1 MKKQNL
7 QLTKLF
13 RLYKNTTICVHSPF
27 VSCTIYQVPLCE
39 VNFDGDYINTV
50 DNSKRL
56 RVRKQKKARSIVNKR
71 LFLFCSARHD
81 YPDYGKSG
89 CHIGT

>member
-27 VSCTIYQVPLCE
+27 VSCTIFQVLLCE
-39 VNFDGDYINTV
+39 VDSDGVYISTV
-50 DNSKRL
+50 DESKIL
-56 RVRKQKKARSIVNKR
+56 RGRKQKKARSIANKR
-71 LFLFCSARHD
+71 LFLFCSASHD
-81 YPDYGKSG
+81 YPDGERIG